1 MSSLRLALRGLRA
14 RAGLSAALLAVATFA
29 VGVGVAGAIY
39 LRAAGE
45 SLLTQNLRSAT
56 SHTAGL
62 HISQVVADGRELR
75 GLTQSVAAAR
85 PAVPALAPPVTGLET
100 RTPIELLAAGGRP
113 GSAYLASRDGI
124 CTRLVVEAGR
134 CPVARPLSLPAE
146 VAVSRR
152 TAEWLGL
159 GLGDRFQ
166 AKGFGAGAAGRD
178 LELAAIY
185 TPTPYDPYW
194 FGAQRA
200 YFPLPPTGN
209 ELPPL
214 DAVFLAGGDLLPVV
228 DNGSL
233 DIRARFDHFVQP
245 DRMRLADTA
254 AVPPALGR
262 VAEVLRI
269 NNPNAVVLTGLG
281 GLVAKAEADRQ
292 ALTVPVLLADVQLAS
307 LALLILVVVAAMA
320 AEARA
325 GEVALAKVRGAT
337 TGQAFGLAVLELA
350 VVAALA
356 LPAGLAVGWLGA
368 YLLARSQFEAGIPV
382 VVTPAAVAVAVAA
395 TVVALAAA
403 SLASLG
409 AVRRRILDQWRRGRS
424 DRVGRRAVVLDVVL
438 LLVAVGALANL
449 RASGTRQASG
459 GYDLLA
465 TVAPGLAVLAAA
477 LVVGRSL
484 PLFAGWL
491 VRLTHRSTGVATW
504 VGARQVAR
512 RGGPALR
519 VVIALAA
526 AFGLVSFAVTVRQD
540 MAHNRHDRA
549 YTEVGAAEQLRVSV
563 PRDALGPERVAEA
576 DPSGR
581 AAMAVVRYPATMRDA
596 PTVKATLLG
605 VQPGRYPAVGFWR
618 DDFSGRSLEATMAG
632 LASSPVAPLDLGRA
646 DQLEVTVGATAVRAD
661 GPVRLV
667 ALVQGATRA
676 ARVDLGRLKPGAA
689 RPLRGRLDPAGGPWR
704 LQRLWV
710 QREPGVTS
718 AVSVALIFDS
728 VRAGQGGAWRLVD
741 GFDDPASWYSLNDN
755 AYEPEDSLTPTTA
768 ADGAALSVAIDAP
781 GSGVTL
787 GIGHASVP
795 EALPAVVTP
804 GLLRAVS
811 AEVGRVV
818 RVRGPIPGDLLIKV
832 TGVAS
837 VLPGAVGASAAA
849 FVDADWL
856 LVHAQRNPIDRP
868 QSTEVWTV
876 GGTGGQAVAER
887 LGAAGVRV
895 ETRAAAAD
903 IEAGLAQQAPSLAL
917 LLLLVGAAA
926 GAALA
931 TGGVMLH
938 LYLTGRRR
946 AFELAVLEVFGARRR
961 DLWGP
966 VAVEQ
971 GALVGYG
978 VLCGGVIGLV
988 VALVA
993 LPAIPQFADRP
1004 TLPPPIYT
1012 PDWATLGL
1020 ALGLAVLL
1028 VGLGLAAVVAALVR
1042 QARPALLREE
1052 EL

>member
-1 MSSLRLALRGLRA
+1 MSTLRLALRGLWA
-14 RAGLSAALLAVATFA
+14 RAGLSAALLAVTTFA
-29 VGVGVAGAIY
+29 VGVGAAGAIY

-45 SLLTQNLRSAT
+45 SLLTQNLRTAT

-62 HISQVVADGRELR
+62 HVSQVVADGKELR
-75 GLTQSVAAAR
+75 NLTESVAAAG
-85 PAVPALAPPVTGLET
+85 PAVPALSPPVAGLET
-100 RTPIELLAAGGRP
+100 RTPVPLLAEGGRP
-113 GSAYLASRDGI
+113 GSAYLASRDGL
-124 CTRLVVEAGR
+124 CARLVLDAGR
-134 CPVARPLSLPAE
+134 CPAARPLGQPAE
-146 VAVSRR
+146 AALSRR
-152 TAEWLGL
+152 AADWLGL
-159 GLGDRFQ
+159 APGDRFQ
-166 AKGFGAGAAGRD
+166 VEGFGAGAAGRD
-178 LELAAIY
+178 LVVAGVY
-185 TPTPYDPYW
+185 TPTPRDQYW
-194 FGAQRA
+194 FGAQPA
-200 YFPLPPTGN
+200 YFPPPPTGN

-214 DAVFLAGGDLLPVV
+214 DAVFLAGADLLPVI

-245 DRMRLADTA
+245 ERLRLADTA
-254 AVPPALGR
+254 AVPPALGK
-262 VAEVLRI
+262 VAELLRI
-269 NNPNAVVLTGLG
+269 NNPNAVVLTGLAD
-281 GLVAKAEADRQ
+281 LVAKAEADRQ

-350 VVAALA
+350 AVAALA
-356 LPAGLAVGWLGA
+356 LPAGIAVGWLGA
-368 YLLARSQFEAGIPV
+368 YLLARSQLEAGIPV
-382 VVTPAAVAVAVAA
+382 VVTPAAVAVALAA
-395 TVVALAAA
+395 TVVALGAA

-424 DRVGRRAVVLDVVL
+424 DRVGGRAVVLDVVL
-438 LLVAVGALANL
+438 LGVAVAALANL
-449 RASGTRQASG
+449 RGSGTRQATG

-465 TVAPGLAVLAAA
+465 TLAPGLAVLAGA

-484 PLFAGWL
+484 PLIAGWL
-491 VRLTHRSTGVATW
+491 VRLTGRSSGVAIW

-526 AFGLVSFAVTVRQD
+526 AFGLVAFAVTVRQD
-540 MAHNRHDRA
+540 MARNRHDRA
-549 YTEVGAAEQLRVSV
+549 FTQVGAAERLQVAM
-563 PRDALGPERVAEA
+563 PRDALGPDRVAAA
-576 DPSGR
+576 DPSGE
-581 AAMAVVRYPATMRDA
+581 AAMAVLRYPGTMRDA
-596 PTVKATLLG
+596 PAVSAAVLG

-618 DDFSGRSLEATMAG
+618 DDFAGRPLEATMAALG
-632 LASSPVAPLDLGRA
+632 SSPVAPLDLGRA
-646 DQLEVTVGATAVRAD
+646 DQLEVDVGAGAVRTD
-661 GPVRLV
+661 GPVHLV
-667 ALVQGATRA
+667 ALVQGASRA
-676 ARVDLGRLKPGAA
+676 VRVDLGRLEAGGV

-718 AVSVALIFDS
+718 AVSVALTFDS
-728 VRAGQGGAWRLVD
+728 VRAGQGGAWRLVE
-741 GFDDPASWYSLNDN
+741 GFDDPAHWYSLNDN
-755 AYEPEDSLTPTTA
+755 AYEPGDTLAPATGV
-768 ADGAALSVAIDAP
+768 DGAALGVAIDAP
-781 GSGVTL
+781 NSGVTL

-804 GLLRAVS
+804 AFLRAVS
-811 AEVGRVV
+811 AQVGRVV
-818 RVRGPIPGDLLIKV
+818 RVRGPIPGDLLIQV

-837 VLPGAVGASAAA
+837 VLPGTVGSNAAA
-849 FVDADWL
+849 FVNADWL

-868 QSTEVWTV
+868 QIGEVWTV
-876 GGTGGQAVAER
+876 GGPSGQAVAER
-887 LGAAGVRV
+887 LGAGGVRV
-895 ETRAAAAD
+895 ETRTAAAD
-903 IEAGLAQQAPSLAL
+903 LEADLAQQAPSLAL

-971 GALVGYG
+971 GSLVGYG
-978 VLCGGVIGLV
+978 VLCGGLIGLL

-993 LPAIPQFADRP
+993 LPAIPQFADGP
-1004 TLPPPIYT
+1004 SVPPPIYT
-1012 PDWATLGL
+1012 PDWGTLGL

-1028 VGLGLAAVVAALVR
+1028 VGLGLAAVVAALVH

>member
-1 MSSLRLALRGLRA
+1 MRRRSRTRGAPVSALRLALRGLRA

-29 VGVGVAGAIY
+29 VGVGAAGAIY

-45 SLLTQNLRSAT
+45 SLLTQNLRTAT
-56 SHTAGL
+56 SYTAGL
-62 HISQVVADGRELR
+62 HVDQVVADGAELR
-75 GLTQSVAAAR
+75 SLTGSVAAAG

-100 RTPIELLAAGGRP
+100 RTPVPLQAAGGRP
-113 GSAYLASRDGI
+113 GNAYLASRDGL
-124 CTRLVVEAGR
+124 CAHLVVEAGR
-134 CPVARPLSLPAE
+134 CPAPRPLGLPAE
-146 VAVSRR
+146 AALSHR
-152 TAEWLGL
+152 TADWLGL
-159 GLGDRFQ
+159 RPGDRFR
-166 AKGFGAGAAGRD
+166 ARGFGAGAADRD
-178 LELAAIY
+178 LVVAAIY
-185 TPTPYDPYW
+185 TPTPRDQYW
-194 FGAQRA
+194 FGAQPA
-200 YFPLPPTGN
+200 YFPPPPLGN

-214 DAVFLAGGDLLPVV
+214 DAVFLTAGDLLPAI

-233 DIRARFDHFVQP
+233 DIRARFDHFIQP
-245 DRMRLADTA
+245 RRLRLADTG

-262 VAEVLRI
+262 LAEVLRI
-269 NNPNAVVLTGLG
+269 NNPDAVVLTGLG
-281 GLVAKAEADRQ
+281 DLVANADAERQ

-337 TGQAFGLAVLELA
+337 TGQAFGLAALELA
-350 VVAALA
+350 VIAALA

-368 YLLARSQFEAGIPV
+368 YLLARAQLEAGIPV
-382 VVTPAAVAVAVAA
+382 VVTPAAVAVALAA

-409 AVRRRILDQWRRGRS
+409 AVRRRVLDQWRRGRS
-424 DRVGRRAVVLDVVL
+424 DQVGRRAVVLDVVL
-438 LLVAVGALANL
+438 LLVAVAALANL
-449 RASGTRQASG
+449 RASGTRQATG

-465 TVAPGLAVLAAA
+465 TLAPGLAVLAAA

-484 PLFAGWL
+484 PVVAGWL
-491 VRLTHRSTGVATW
+491 VRLSGRAPGVATW
-504 VGARQVAR
+504 VGAHQVAR

-519 VVIALAA
+519 VVVALAA

-540 MAHNRHDRA
+540 MARNRHDRSL
-549 YTEVGAAEQLRVSV
+549 TQVGAAERLQVALPVG
-563 PRDALGPERVAEA
+563 ALGPERVAEA
-576 DPSGR
+576 DPSGT
-581 AAMAVVRYPATMRDA
+581 AAMAVVRYPGILRDA
-596 PTVKATLLG
+596 PAVTATLVG
-605 VQPGRYPAVGFWR
+605 VQPDRYPSVGFWR
-618 DDFSGRSLEATMAG
+618 DDFAARPLAATMAA
-632 LASSPVAPLDLGRA
+632 LDDPPVPPLDLGRA
-646 DQLEVTVGATAVRAD
+646 DRLEVDVGAGVVRAD

-676 ARVDLGRLKPGAA
+676 VRVDLGRLEPGGM

-704 LQRLWV
+704 LQRVWV
-710 QREPGVTS
+710 QREAGVTT
-718 AVSVALIFDS
+718 AVSVALTFDS
-728 VRAGQGGAWRLVD
+728 VRAGQGGSWRLVD
-741 GFDDPASWYSLNDN
+741 GFDDPARWYSLNDN
-755 AYEPEDSLTPTTA
+755 AYEPGDTLTPTA
-768 ADGAALSVAIDAP
+768 GVDGRALAVAIDAP
-781 GSGVTL
+781 DSGVTL

-804 GLLRAVS
+804 AFLRAVS
-811 AEVGRVV
+811 AQVGRVV
-818 RVRGPIPGDLLIKV
+818 RVRTAIPGDLLVRV

-837 VLPGAVGASAAA
+837 VLPGAVGSSVAA
-849 FVDADWL
+849 FVDGDWL
-856 LVHAQRNPIDRP
+856 LVHAQRNPVDRP
-868 QSTEVWTV
+868 QAGEVWTV
-876 GGTGGQAVAER
+876 GGARGRAVAER
-887 LGAAGVRV
+887 LGAGGVRV
-895 ETRAAAAD
+895 EARAVAAD
-903 IEAGLAQQAPSLAL
+903 QE
-917 LLLLVGAAA
+917 
-926 GAALA
+926 AALA

-971 GALVGYG
+971 GSLVGYG
-978 VLCGGVIGLV
+978 VLCGGLIGLL

-1004 TLPPPIYT
+1004 TLPPPIHS
-1012 PDWATLGL
+1012 PDWAVLGL

-1028 VGLGLAAVVAALVR
+1028 VGVGLAAVVAALVR

>member
-1 MSSLRLALRGLRA
+1 ML
-14 RAGLSAALLAVATFA
+14 
-29 VGVGVAGAIY
+29 
-39 LRAAGE
+39 E
-45 SLLTQNLRSAT
+45 E
-56 SHTAGL
+56 
-62 HISQVVADGRELR
+62 GRCP
-75 GLTQSVAAAR
+75 AAR
-85 PAVPALAPPVTGLET
+85 PLG
-100 RTPIELLAAGGRP
+100 
-113 GSAYLASRDGI
+113 
-124 CTRLVVEAGR
+124 
-134 CPVARPLSLPAE
+134 LPAE
-146 VAVSRR
+146 AALSRR
-152 TAEWLGL
+152 AADWLGL
-159 GLGDRFQ
+159 APGDRFQ
-166 AKGFGAGAAGRD
+166 ADGFGAGAAGR
-178 LELAAIY
+178 ELVVAGVY
-185 TPTPYDPYW
+185 TPTPRDQYW
-194 FGAQRA
+194 FGAQPA
-200 YFPLPPTGN
+200 YFPPPPTGN

-214 DAVFLAGGDLLPVV
+214 DAVFLAGADLLPVI

-245 DRMRLADTA
+245 ERLRLADTA
-254 AVPPALGR
+254 AVPPALGK
-262 VAEVLRI
+262 VAELLRI
-269 NNPNAVVLTGLG
+269 NNPNAVVLTGLAD
-281 GLVAKAEADRQ
+281 LVAKAEADRQ

-337 TGQAFGLAVLELA
+337 TTQAFGLAVLELA
-350 VVAALA
+350 AVAALA
-356 LPAGLAVGWLGA
+356 LPAGIAVGWLGA
-368 YLLARSQFEAGIPV
+368 YLLARSQLEAGIPV
-382 VVTPAAVAVAVAA
+382 VVTPAAVAVALAA

-424 DRVGRRAVVLDVVL
+424 DRVGGRAVVLDVVL
-438 LLVAVGALANL
+438 LAVAVAALANL
-449 RASGTRQASG
+449 RASGTRQATG

-465 TVAPGLAVLAAA
+465 TLAPGLAVLAGA

-484 PLFAGWL
+484 PLVAGWL
-491 VRLTHRSTGVATW
+491 VRLTGRSTGVATW

-526 AFGLVSFAVTVRQD
+526 AFGLVAFAVTVRQD
-540 MAHNRHDRA
+540 MARNRHDRA
-549 YTEVGAAEQLRVSV
+549 FTQVGAAERLQVAM
-563 PRDALGPERVAEA
+563 PRDALGPDRVAAA
-576 DPSGR
+576 DPSGE
-581 AAMAVVRYPATMRDA
+581 AAMAVLRYPGTMRDA
-596 PTVKATLLG
+596 PAVSAAVLG
-605 VQPGRYPAVGFWR
+605 VQPDRYPAVGFWR
-618 DDFSGRSLEATMAG
+618 DDFAGRPLEATMAALG
-632 LASSPVAPLDLGRA
+632 TSPVAPLDLGRA
-646 DQLEVTVGATAVRAD
+646 DQLEVAVGAGAVRTD
-661 GPVRLV
+661 GPVHLV
-667 ALVQGATRA
+667 ALVQGASRA
-676 ARVDLGRLKPGAA
+676 VRVDLGRLEAGGV

-718 AVSVALIFDS
+718 AVSVALTFDS
-728 VRAGQGGAWRLVD
+728 VRAGQGGAWRLVE
-741 GFDDPASWYSLNDN
+741 GFDDPARWYSLNDN
-755 AYEPEDSLTPTTA
+755 AYEPGDTLAPATGV
-768 ADGAALSVAIDAP
+768 DGAALGVAIDAP

-804 GLLRAVS
+804 GFLRAVS
-811 AEVGRVV
+811 TQVGRVV
-818 RVRGPIPGDLLIKV
+818 RVRGPIPGDLLIQV

-837 VLPGAVGASAAA
+837 VLPGAVGSNAAA
-849 FVDADWL
+849 FVNADWL

-868 QSTEVWTV
+868 QIGEVWTV
-876 GGTGGQAVAER
+876 GGASGQGVAER
-887 LGAAGVRV
+887 LGAGGVRV
-895 ETRAAAAD
+895 ETRTAAAD
-903 IEAGLAQQAPSLAL
+903 LEADLAQQAPSLAL

-971 GALVGYG
+971 GSLVGYG
-978 VLCGGVIGLV
+978 VLCGGLIGLL

-1004 TLPPPIYT
+1004 SVPPPIYT
-1012 PDWATLGL
+1012 PDWGTLGL

-1028 VGLGLAAVVAALVR
+1028 VGLGLAAVVAALVH

>member
-1 MSSLRLALRGLRA
+1 MSTLRLALRGLWA
-14 RAGLSAALLAVATFA
+14 RAGLSAALLAVTTFA
-29 VGVGVAGAIY
+29 VGVGAAGAIY

-45 SLLTQNLRSAT
+45 SLLTQNLRTAT

-62 HISQVVADGRELR
+62 HVSQVVADGKELR
-75 GLTQSVAAAR
+75 NLTESVAAAG
-85 PAVPALAPPVTGLET
+85 PAVPALSPPVAGLET
-100 RTPIELLAAGGRP
+100 RTPVPLLAEGGRP
-113 GSAYLASRDGI
+113 GSAYLASRDGL
-124 CTRLVVEAGR
+124 CARLVLDAGR
-134 CPVARPLSLPAE
+134 CPAARPLGQPAE
-146 VAVSRR
+146 AALSRR
-152 TAEWLGL
+152 AADWLGL
-159 GLGDRFQ
+159 APGDRFQ
-166 AKGFGAGAAGRD
+166 VEGFGAGAAGRD
-178 LELAAIY
+178 LVVAGVY
-185 TPTPYDPYW
+185 TPTPRDQYW
-194 FGAQRA
+194 FGAQPA
-200 YFPLPPTGN
+200 YFPPPPTGN

-214 DAVFLAGGDLLPVV
+214 DAVFLAGADLLPVI

-245 DRMRLADTA
+245 ERLRLADTA
-254 AVPPALGR
+254 AVPPALGK
-262 VAEVLRI
+262 VAELLRI
-269 NNPNAVVLTGLG
+269 NNPNAVVLTGLAD
-281 GLVAKAEADRQ
+281 LVAKAEADRQ

-350 VVAALA
+350 AVAALA
-356 LPAGLAVGWLGA
+356 LPAGIAVGWLGA
-368 YLLARSQFEAGIPV
+368 YLLARSQLEAGIPV
-382 VVTPAAVAVAVAA
+382 VVTPAAVAVALAA
-395 TVVALAAA
+395 TVVALGAA

-424 DRVGRRAVVLDVVL
+424 DRVGGRAVVLDVVL
-438 LLVAVGALANL
+438 LGVAVAALANL
-449 RASGTRQASG
+449 RGSGTRQATG

-465 TVAPGLAVLAAA
+465 TLAPGLAVLAGA

-484 PLFAGWL
+484 PLIAGWL
-491 VRLTHRSTGVATW
+491 VRLTGRSSGVATW

-526 AFGLVSFAVTVRQD
+526 AFGLVAFAVTVRQD
-540 MAHNRHDRA
+540 MARNRHDRA
-549 YTEVGAAEQLRVSV
+549 FTQVGAAERLQVAM
-563 PRDALGPERVAEA
+563 PRGALGPDRVAA
-576 DPSGR
+576 VDPSGE
-581 AAMAVVRYPATMRDA
+581 AAMAVLRYPGTMRDA
-596 PTVKATLLG
+596 PAVSAAVLG

-618 DDFSGRSLEATMAG
+618 DDFAGRPLEATMAALG
-632 LASSPVAPLDLGRA
+632 SSPVAPLDLGRA
-646 DQLEVTVGATAVRAD
+646 DQLEVDVGAGAVRTD
-661 GPVRLV
+661 GPVHLV
-667 ALVQGATRA
+667 ALVQGASRA
-676 ARVDLGRLKPGAA
+676 VRVDLGRLEAGGV

-718 AVSVALIFDS
+718 AVSVALTFDS
-728 VRAGQGGAWRLVD
+728 VRAGQGGAWRLVE
-741 GFDDPASWYSLNDN
+741 GFDDPAHWYSLNDN
-755 AYEPEDSLTPTTA
+755 AYEPGDTLAPATGV
-768 ADGAALSVAIDAP
+768 DGAALGVAIDAP
-781 GSGVTL
+781 NSGVTL

-804 GLLRAVS
+804 AFLRAVS
-811 AEVGRVV
+811 AQVGRVV
-818 RVRGPIPGDLLIKV
+818 RVRGPIPGDLLIQV

-837 VLPGAVGASAAA
+837 VLPGTVGSNAAA
-849 FVDADWL
+849 FVNADWL

-868 QSTEVWTV
+868 QIGEVWTV
-876 GGTGGQAVAER
+876 GGPSGQAVAER
-887 LGAAGVRV
+887 LGAGGVRV
-895 ETRAAAAD
+895 ETRTAAAD
-903 IEAGLAQQAPSLAL
+903 LEADLAQQAPSLAL

-971 GALVGYG
+971 GSLVGYG
-978 VLCGGVIGLV
+978 VLCGGLIGLL

-993 LPAIPQFADRP
+993 LPAIPQFADGP
-1004 TLPPPIYT
+1004 SVPPPIYT
-1012 PDWATLGL
+1012 PDWGTLGL

-1028 VGLGLAAVVAALVR
+1028 VGLGLAAVVAALVH